1 MTSGLNPEVEEHA
14 DYLSQLCVDF
24 EQTMKDL
31 IGAAVTRVTREENL
45 DPLYVESLQ
54 HFSFRKNKCRN
65 FSGREQVLEPIERYI
80 RSKSTTTPFV
90 LLGQSGSGK
99 TSVMAKAATDCWKWI
114 NGEATTI
121 YRYLFT
127 KVLEY

>member
-14 DYLSQLCVDF
+14 EYLSQLCSDF
-24 EQTMKDL
+24 EHQLKEL
-31 IGAAVTRVTREENL
+31 IDSGVKRATREENL

-65 FSGREQVLEPIERYI
+65 FSGREQVLAPIEKYI
-80 RSKSTTTPFV
+80 RSKKTSTPFI

-99 TSVMAKAATDCWKWI
+99 TSVMAKAATDCWKWVD
-114 NGEATTI
+114 GEATII
-121 YRYLFT
+121 YR
-127 KVLEY
+127 